1 MSSVCAQN
9 QKAANKFE
17 DNFPYP
23 ACWQDNVRMGFL
35 LSTFR
40 ERTVNPESFDS
51 KLQFWT
57 NLIRDYC
64 EYKGDANFNKEEL
77 KIRFTRNGHVPACL
91 DTVLSNMLQLK
102 IICAS
107 EDYKLNINSN
117 WTEWAL
123 HNFIKGPFLWVYGTL
138 KFWLNPNEMTAD
150 THRIEYVHMDVLRK
164 FCMQVYELL
173 QKSPFKGTVQPYE
186 VFIEEV
192 LRVMTISENCIKMC
206 AQTLHYERKIDLL
219 YKLGDSENRIQ
230 LIKVPMENEPVTGIN
245 ENDIVIH
252 KMKAVRMT
260 LMEQLRDIEVK
271 IEEIKSSIRKYLKE
285 NNRRMAKPL
294 LQKKHLLENTHKKQ
308 SLALQNIETLLL
320 SVEEA
325 KHNGIILDA
334 YKSGSKALQ
343 NIFDTSN
350 LNNDTVTDI
359 VADVNETIETH
370 KEIGDILADTNLN
383 VSDSYD
389 DNDLE
394 RELAQITG
402 ENVETETKIDKT
414 IAYEKSVLTDDQLI
428 NMLEELEVEQKS
440 PGETERSQQ
449 LKKPSRKPKGDKIPI
464 LLHAFALI
472 SIDNDVCVFT
482 KTEKSLPIC
491 ISRNNRL

>member
-1 MSSVCAQN
+1 MMNVCGRN
-9 QKAANKFE
+9 EKVANKFD

-23 ACWQDNVRMGFL
+23 ACWHDNMRMEFL
-35 LSTFR
+35 LSAFR
-40 ERTVNPESFDS
+40 ERTVNPESYDA

-57 NLIRDYC
+57 HQIQDYC

-77 KIRFTRNGHVPACL
+77 KIRFTRNGRVPACL

-123 HNFIKGPFLWVYGTL
+123 NNFVKGPFLRVYRLL
-138 KFWLNPNEMTAD
+138 KFWLNANEMIAD
-150 THRIEYVHMDVLRK
+150 AHRTEYVHMDVLTK

-186 VFIEEV
+186 VLIEEV
-192 LRVMTISENCIKMC
+192 LRVMTISESCIKMC
-206 AQTLHYERKIDLL
+206 AQKLHYERKISLS
-219 YKLGDSENRIQ
+219 YKLGDNENRIQ
-230 LIKVPMENEPVTGIN
+230 LIKVPVENEPVTEIN

-252 KMKAVRMT
+252 KMEAVRMN

-271 IEEIKSSIRKYLKE
+271 IEEINLNIHQYLKE
-285 NNRRMAKPL
+285 NKRQMAKLL
-294 LQKKHLLENTHKKQ
+294 LQKKHLLENSHKKQ
-308 SLALQNIETLLL
+308 SSALLNIETLLL
-320 SVEEA
+320 SIEEA
-325 KHNGIILDA
+325 KQNDIILDA

-343 NIFDTSN
+343 NIFDTLN
-350 LNNDTVTDI
+350 LNNEIVRDI

-370 KEIGDILADTNLN
+370 KEIGDILADTNPN
-383 VSDSYD
+383 VSNSYD

-394 RELAQITG
+394 RELAEITG
-402 ENVETETKIDKT
+402 ENVETETKIDNP
-414 IAYEKSVLTDDQLI
+414 IAYQKSMLTDEQLM

-440 PGETERSQQ
+440 IGETERSQQ
-449 LKKPSRKPKGDKIPI
+449 LKS
-464 LLHAFALI
+464 
-472 SIDNDVCVFT
+472 
-482 KTEKSLPIC
+482 
-491 ISRNNRL
+491 

>member
-1 MSSVCAQN
+1 MKPRRRRIELKRIDLSPQTRGYFTNRKMSNVPARN

-17 DNFPYP
+17 DSFPYP

-35 LSTFR
+35 LATFR
-40 ERTVNPESFDS
+40 ERSVNPESYDS

-64 EYKGDANFNKEEL
+64 EYKGDASFSKEEL
-77 KIRFTRNGHVPACL
+77 KIRFTRNAHVPACL

-123 HNFIKGPFLWVYGTL
+123 RNFIKGPFLWIYGTL
-138 KFWLNPNEMTAD
+138 KFWFNTNEMVAD
-150 THRIEYVHMDVLRK
+150 SYRIEYVHMDVLK
-164 FCMQVYELL
+164 NFCMQVYEIL

-192 LRVMTISENCIKMC
+192 LRVMTISENCIKLC
-206 AQTLHYERKIDLL
+206 AQTLHYERKIDLS
-219 YKLGDSENRIQ
+219 YKLGDNENRIQ
-230 LIKVPMENEPVTGIN
+230 LIKVPMENESITGIN
-245 ENDIVIH
+245 ENDIVIY
-252 KMKAVRMT
+252 KMKAVQMN
-260 LMEQLRDIEVK
+260 LMEQLRGTEVK
-271 IEEIKSSIRKYLKE
+271 IEEIKSNIYQYLKE
-285 NNRRMAKPL
+285 NKRQMAKPL
-294 LQKKHLLENTHKKQ
+294 LKKKHLLENTHNKQ
-308 SLALQNIETLLL
+308 SLALQNIETLL
-320 SVEEA
+320 STVEEA

-359 VADVNETIETH
+359 VADVNETIQTH
-370 KEIGDILADTNLN
+370 KEIGDILGDTNLN

-402 ENVETETKIDKT
+402 EDIKTETEIDKT
-414 IAYEKSVLTDDQLI
+414 ITYQKSTLTDEQLI
-428 NMLEELEVEQKS
+428 NMLEDLEVEQKS
-440 PGETERSQQ
+440 PEAAKSSQQ
-449 LKKPSRKPKGDKIPI
+449 LKS
-464 LLHAFALI
+464 
-472 SIDNDVCVFT
+472 
-482 KTEKSLPIC
+482 
-491 ISRNNRL
+491 